1 MPLAFVPD
9 WKKSDYI
16 DKRASLDYSEVDPND
31 LIPLPRYEDIK
42 TDFNSIFTYLTMFTG
57 KYMDEERQMG
67 VGSHD
72 GVDMRAPIGTPV
84 FAIGHGKVVKTRD
97 ESNNK
102 YITIEHRDVKYNGKI
117 SKYYSSY
124 LHLSAVLVQP
134 GEIIDKGTLIGRVG
148 MTGFTTTPHLHIQID
163 KEEAPFYPYWP
174 FTLTEAG
181 DAGMSF
187 FDGVDN

>member
-1 MPLAFVPD
+1 MMPLAFVPD

-16 DKRASLDYSEVDPND
+16 DKRASLDYAEVDPND
-31 LIPLPRYEDIK
+31 LIPLPRFEDIK
-42 TDFNSIFTYLTMFTG
+42 TDFNSIFTYLTVFTG
-57 KYMDEERQMG
+57 KYMDEERKMG

-72 GVDMRAPIGTPV
+72 GVDIRAPIGTPI

-97 ESNNK
+97 ETNNK

-117 SKYYSSY
+117 GKYYSSY

-148 MTGFTTTPHLHIQID
+148 MT
-163 KEEAPFYPYWP
+163 
-174 FTLTEAG
+174 
-181 DAGMSF
+181 
-187 FDGVDN
+187 